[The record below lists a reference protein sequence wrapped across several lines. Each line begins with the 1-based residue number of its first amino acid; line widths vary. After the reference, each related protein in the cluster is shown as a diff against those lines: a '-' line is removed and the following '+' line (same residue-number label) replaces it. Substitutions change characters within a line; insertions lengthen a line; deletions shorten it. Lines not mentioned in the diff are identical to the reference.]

1 MEQTEG
7 LESPLLGLL
16 EGALCGESGKRRC
29 VMGFEF
35 IKVEKEAHLTIIT
48 MNRPEVMNALHP
60 PACKELDTAF
70 EEFSTDPEAWVAII
84 TGAGERAFSAGND
97 LKWQAEHGAKAL
109 REGLDSL
116 KGGFGGITRRFDL
129 FKPVIAAVNGL
140 ALGGGFEI
148 ALACDIIVASENAS
162 FGLPEPRVGMM
173 AGAGG
178 VHRLPRQIPFHL
190 AMGLILT
197 GKRISA
203 QEALKL
209 GLINE
214 VVPPSELMNAAKR
227 WAGEILECA
236 PLAVRASKESALK
249 GLSYPLEEVVGKVF
263 PGVAAMAASEDFIE
277 GPKAFAEKRK
287 PQWKGR

>member
-1 MEQTEG
+1 MT
-7 LESPLLGLL
+7 
-16 EGALCGESGKRRC
+16 
-29 VMGFEF
+29 FEF
-35 IKVEKEAHLTIIT
+35 IRVEREDHLTLLTI
-48 MNRPEVMNALHP
+48 NRPDVMNALHP
-60 PACKELDTAF
+60 PACKELDEAF
-70 EEFSTDPEAWVAII
+70 ESFSQDPEAWVAII
-84 TGAGERAFSAGND
+84 TGAGDRAFCAGND
-97 LKWQAEHGAKAL
+97 LKWQAQHGAKAL

-129 FKPVIAAVNGL
+129 VKPVIAAVNGL

-197 GKRISA
+197 ARRISA

-209 GLINE
+209 GIVNE
-214 VVPPSELMNAAKR
+214 VVPAQELMTAAKR
-227 WAGEILECA
+227 WASEILECA
-236 PLAVRASKESALK
+236 PLAIRASKEAALK
-249 GLSYPLEEVVGKVF
+249 GLGYPLEEVIGKVF
-263 PGVAAMAASEDFIE
+263 PGVAAMAASEDFVE

-287 PQWKGR
+287 PVWKGR